1 MIGNQVKRYRNKNL
15 GEFFSIPVSLID
27 KSSILDSFYLAS
39 NFKKLATKPVA
50 TVRASKHYASTLAAW
65 EKKLTGVDTED
76 LSRVAETL
84 GYDVE
89 VFNPLASSEPRTLV
103 SGGGRSSKRKAQL
116 LKVKKGVYKP
126 MKAGAIL
133 DELPPDMMRDVVG
146 RLDPKDKSA
155 LLDVSRG
162 VREDTMAAL
171 PPQEKLWAAAKSL
184 NMEHVKT
191 ALEEGARI
199 NKIYPSVNMN
209 ALKMIEGRT
218 GSEALYAFLER
229 KGGIPLTFEQIN
241 RHLVRCV
248 KAMVNI
254 VDFDPDD
261 KSDSDEYYPYEKE
274 DYYYFDQDGIGTWV
288 REALLDGADA
298 NTRAV
303 IERGIEH
310 VSINA
315 DVECGL
321 LHLLTVN
328 FMDTDNP
335 GYISMI
341 VDTIKLLSSFGI
353 DMNQVD
359 VNHDKGS
366 PSGQTA
372 LHYACDAAE
381 DERDQDPLAGNRPA
395 IVKALLESGINVNGQ
410 DSRGETALHRLALY
424 PSKEPS
430 LQQEEVS
437 LARLLLS
444 FGADVSIKNNSEQ
457 TVIDYTEEEDYVTYD
472 PVMLDVLIRATE
484 TREDFIQAV
493 KDGNV
498 ESVKQFLQQGAPVNT
513 SMLVSYMTPLHL
525 ASIRGNTETVRALL
539 AVRNINVNGQDV
551 AGRTP
556 LHMAGN
562 TEIVQALLAAP
573 DIGYNM
579 VDKKEQTP
587 LHLASYEGNTQIVRL
602 LLAVRNI
609 SVNDQDE
616 DGRTPLHLASIA
628 GNTEIVQALLAAPDI
643 DVNIRDVD
651 EETPLQIAYHPPS
664 NTEIVRLLREAE
676 SRQRVSTRDRKNED
690 DDEGSRS
697 SETRS
702 RDESDYDSDRSVRQR
717 VGGRRGGSLEAANSN
732 VQSRSSRYGKERTN
746 DAALAQAITVLFS
759 KMKSIKIK
767 NDLLAGL

>member
-1 MIGNQVKRYRNKNL
+1 MSSQVKKYKNKNL
-15 GEFFSIPVSLID
+15 GDFHSIPISLVNESKIQ
-27 KSSILDSFYLAS
+27 DSLYLAS

-126 MKAGAIL
+126 MMAGAII

-171 PPQEKLWAAAKSL
+171 PPQELLWAAARTL
-184 NMEHVKT
+184 NIEDTKR

-199 NKIYPSVNMN
+199 NKIDPSVGMN
-209 ALKMIEGRT
+209 ALKMIKGRT

-241 RHLVRCV
+241 KHLVRCV

-274 DYYYFDQDGIGTWV
+274 DYYYFDPDGTWA

-328 FMDTDNP
+328 AMDTDNP

-372 LHYACDAAE
+372 LHYACHAAE

-410 DSRGETALHRLALY
+410 DSRGETALHRLANY

-457 TVIDYTEEEDYVTYD
+457 TVIDYTEEEDFVTYD
-472 PVMLDVLIRATE
+472 PVMLDVLMRATE

-551 AGRTP
+551 SGRTP

-562 TEIVQALLAAP
+562 TEIVQALLTAP

-651 EETPLQIAYHPPS
+651 EETPLQIAYHLPS